1 MTKFYHFISV
11 LFIMKDS
18 QNTVINTTFGAFPI
32 IMGYFKYI
40 GSLKSKLDHSLAFLA
55 GIISFLILIVKHI
68 WALDIAHF
76 LYVFVYLFTVT
87 FLSINPHLLGLNVLM
102 IGLIILSR
110 YYYRTC
116 ILNAKQNNKG
126 FFTELN
132 AIIMQKVPHP
142 NWDYKFSALFIFSI
156 YRFLKYF

>member
-1 MTKFYHFISV
+1 
-11 LFIMKDS
+11 MKDS

-32 IMGYFKYI
+32 IMSYFKYI
-40 GSLKSKLDHSLAFLA
+40 GALKSKLDHSLAVLA
-55 GIISFLILIVKHI
+55 GIISFLILIVKRI
-68 WALDIAHF
+68 WAIDIAHF

-102 IGLIILSR
+102 TGLIILSR

-116 ILNAKQNNKG
+116 ILNTKQNNKG

-132 AIIMQKVPHP
+132 DIIMERTAFI
-142 NWDYKFSALFIFSI
+142 NWDYKFPTLFIFSI
-156 YRFLKYF
+156 YRFFKYF